1 MKRLAMLLVIAITFS
16 LVGCGKTNGKVNEYT
31 TDFFKFSLS
40 DKFERFEKA
49 GKNSDGIWFK
59 YKNKNNGIHVLELS
73 SSNMTVKAYSEDL
86 ADSFRSDK
94 SYTSVSCKPYENASL
109 DAYVIN
115 LVQEDKTGTHNL
127 DYYILNSQ
135 YMNIVVGVSF
145 QDKHSKKL
153 TPLLNDLL
161 QSFEYT
167 DDYYFPTTPQE
178 IENEY
183 FSIKFDPKW
192 VASATGENKEAVH
205 IRYAAAENLD
215 KSFTLFGVYPQIDSE
230 YDTLEEMVQARLEIC
245 NNSENY
251 TDIESEESTF
261 LGFNATKI
269 SFTINM
275 GKLAR
280 HSEFYYFVS
289 NELIYQVS
297 YIVPIVEDAEVMSD
311 IQELID
317 ALVIK

>member
-1 MKRLAMLLVIAITFS
+1 MKRLAMLLVIVLTFS
-16 LVGCGKTNGKVNEYT
+16 LVGCSKTNGKTNEYT

-40 DKFERFEKA
+40 DKFERFEKT
-49 GKNSDGIWFK
+49 GKNSEGIWFK

-73 SSNMTVKAYSEDL
+73 SSNMTVKAYSESL
-86 ADSFRSDK
+86 ADAYRLEESF
-94 SYTSVSCKPYENASL
+94 TNVSCKPYENASL

-135 YMNIVVGVSF
+135 YMNMVVGVSF
-145 QDKHSKKL
+145 QDKYSKKL

-178 IENEY
+178 FENEY

-192 VASATGENKEAVH
+192 VASATGQNKEEVH
-205 IRYAAAENLD
+205 IRYAAADNID

-230 YDTLEEMVQARLEIC
+230 YDTIEEMVQARLEGF
-245 NNSENY
+245 NNSKY
-251 TDIESEESTF
+251 ITDVTSEESIF

-269 SFTINM
+269 SFTDNV
-275 GKLAR
+275 GEFTR
-280 HSEFYYFVS
+280 HSESCYFVS
-289 NELIYQVS
+289 NNIIYTVS
-297 YIVPIVEDAEVMSD
+297 YTVPIVEDAEVMSD